1 MSLKVQIILK
11 NIVCSSHNIN
21 PSLKKNFSFFFLPPN
36 RGFFMPL
43 RYVVEKLRKETIEIQ
58 LNELTITTK
67 RV

>member
-1 MSLKVQIILK
+1 MQLSESK
-11 NIVCSSHNIN
+11 SF
-21 PSLKKNFSFFFLPPN
+21 PSLIPFLPPQKKFFHFFLPPN

>member
-1 MSLKVQIILK
+1 MQLSDSKILPLL
-11 NIVCSSHNIN
+11 IPFLP
-21 PSLKKNFSFFFLPPN
+21 PSKKIFHFFLPPN

-43 RYVVEKLRKETIEIQ
+43 RYVVGKLRKETIEIQ

>member
-1 MSLKVQIILK
+1 MQLSESK
-11 NIVCSSHNIN
+11 SF
-21 PSLKKNFSFFFLPPN
+21 PSLIPFLPPSKKNFFIFFLPPN

>member
-1 MSLKVQIILK
+1 MQLSESKSFPLLIPFLPPPQ
-11 NIVCSSHNIN
+11 
-21 PSLKKNFSFFFLPPN
+21 KKFFIFFLTPN
-36 RGFFMPL
+36 RGFFIPL

>member
-1 MSLKVQIILK
+1 MQLSESK
-11 NIVCSSHNIN
+11 SF
-21 PSLKKNFSFFFLPPN
+21 PSLIPFLPPPQKKFFHFFLPPN
-36 RGFFMPL
+36 RVFFMPL